1 MDKLDEKI
9 AELEAEIAGYVADLK
24 KDITPAEKS
33 ELRGLM
39 NTRSLLLIEL
49 EKRKTAAIATA
60 GISS

>member
-1 MDKLDEKI
+1 MDPLDEEI
-9 AELEAEIAGYVADLK
+9 ADLEAEIAGYLADLK

-33 ELRGLM
+33 EVRGLI
-39 NTRSLLLIEL
+39 NTARLLLIEL